1 MTRLIRTLV
10 SALIAFSAT
19 AAVAA
24 TGSMTIRYKQSQRVP
39 LGGQAAN
46 VVVSDPSVAD
56 VAILDTHSV
65 IVLGKGYGSTDLL
78 ILDSNGH
85 TLLDSQ
91 VTVVAPDDGRVTVY
105 RGAATADFSCAR
117 RCQAITDPLASSAGP
132 APTGQPAA
140 APAAP
145 TAP

>member
-24 TGSMTIRYKQSQRVP
+24 TGSMTVQYKQSQRVL

-46 VVVSDPSVAD
+46 VVVGDPSVAD

-65 IVLGKGYGSTDLL
+65 IVLGKGYGSTGLL
-78 ILDSNGH
+78 ILDSNGR

-91 VTVVAPDDGRVTVY
+91 VTVVTPDEARVTVY
-105 RGAATADFSCAR
+105 RGAASADFSCAR
-117 RCQAITDPLASSAGP
+117 RCQTITDPQASAP
-132 APTGQPAA
+132 APAAAASA
-140 APAAP
+140 APAAA
-145 TAP
+145 AP